1 MKKIIF
7 TLTALATLL
16 LFSSCG
22 GGGSS
27 GYDPEEKSS
36 MEGGDLK
43 GRTWLY
49 DASYS
54 GTDKPAQSS
63 SSDSDNNSGSDDEE
77 EEEEDDNNGSENES
91 EENTNESNEGG
102 SGSASA
108 KVTKLYVHFDAEKDI
123 AWFGTVEWTE
133 SAGDIDQSSIKITPK
148 YRGPYTAD
156 EEAENISFAFDM
168 KKVEIK
174 DSTTSSSTNNSS
186 NSNNSGYS
194 YALSARNYW
203 RAADYENGNFEKGLE
218 DGTYG
223 YDPYG
228 NQNGFDPYGENGYNS
243 ENGFGYGDGT
253 DGTESG
259 DGTEG
264 TGNGSETAAQTYSD
278 DFWARAASTK
288 ADIRKSLNGG
298 DESYGLFDKDYKTSK
313 KWDKFYYDASK
324 ARLIL
329 QADYKDAGYDAWS
342 KWVWEEP
349 PVDLDDKKLEG
360 PTVETKDTFKGKVY
374 VKDPDAN
381 AKETNYSYIVFSDK
395 YEDNAGYLGIGTDGV
410 KLGESAGSYKGSYR
424 GSAKATSMYVISS
437 GYVVVD
443 AKSKFKIDSTNNKL
457 VDVEKE
463 YKLAA
468 DAKIYGSNA
477 KYPSVTNAD
486 VRSKSDFQKDKDW
499 CFQEATF
506 SDGNGTELRFI
517 KDKDGDYYRYI
528 DGFDSSGEACTRF
541 LPDGFY
547 KGSNFV
553 EVKADAEKGTI
564 TFSLNGYKDT
574 VLTFAN
580 RPTYNKNAEKADDLT
595 IESFIIP
602 QWWYENTNK
611 NYFNREYDFRNNI
624 SADVPKTIN
633 AVINETDKTITI
645 NATEKL
651 PNYVHVVYQ
660 LGTDGSELYMGDD
673 KVTNHYNEF
682 STKYD
687 YSVWY
692 IGHDSNGKLYWYN
705 ECDEYKGE
713 VTCSINWD
721 QIVSYL
727 SNNSIYDNSTLNS
740 KVGIKLPNGEAM
752 TWNEFK
758 KYYNNAVSV
767 DTPAEASQG
776 TGNNSKGYDGYDGYD
791 GTKEIYAAPR
801 YAFGSTY
808 DQLGKTEYYSNKG
821 IKLED
826 GTILTVKKGDLK
838 KDYTVKVIVTPAEN
852 TTN

>member
-22 GGGSS
+22 GGGGSS
-27 GYDPEEKSS
+27 YDPEEKSS

-49 DASYS
+49 ESSYS

-63 SSDSDNNSGSDDEE
+63 SSDSDNNSGSDDD
-77 EEEEDDNNGSENES
+77 EEDDNGKGGSGDSS
-91 EENTNESNEGG
+91 EDNSNESNAGS

-186 NSNNSGYS
+186 NSNNSGYP

-228 NQNGFDPYGENGYNS
+228 KNQNGFDPYGENGYNS

-264 TGNGSETAAQTYSD
+264 TGNGSGTAAQTSSD
-278 DFWARAASTK
+278 EFWARTASTK

-313 KWDKFYYDASK
+313 QWDKFYYDASK

-349 PVDLDDKKLEG
+349 PVDLDIKKLEG
-360 PTVETKDTFKGKVY
+360 PSVETKDTFKSKVY
-374 VKDPDAN
+374 VKAPDAN

-395 YEDNAGYLGIGTDGV
+395 YEDNAGYFGLGTDGI

-424 GSAKATSMYVISS
+424 GSAKASAMYVISN

-443 AKSKFKIDSTNNKL
+443 AKSKYKIDSTNNKL
-457 VDVEKE
+457 IDGDKE
-463 YKLAA
+463 YKLEA

-506 SDGNGTELRFI
+506 SNENGIELRFI
-517 KDKDGDYYRYI
+517 KDKDGDYYRFI
-528 DGFDSSGEACTRF
+528 DGYTSAGQACTRF

-547 KGSNFV
+547 KGSEFV
-553 EVKADAEKGTI
+553 AI
-564 TFSLNGYKDT
+564 TFDADKQQISYNNGIKDIE
-574 VLTFAN
+574 LKFAN
-580 RPTYNKNAEKADDLT
+580 RPTYDRNAAKAEDLT

-602 QWWYENTNK
+602 HSWTRSVKDGYSTIK
-611 NYFNREYDFRNNI
+611 YYFNQEFNY
-624 SADVPKTIN
+624 STKKATKDVPNNIN
-633 AVINETDKTITI
+633 AVIDNSAKTITI
-645 NATEKL
+645 NATQDL
-651 PNYVHVVYQ
+651 PDTVHVVYQ
-660 LGTDGSELYMGDD
+660 LGTDGSELYIGDRAIP
-673 KVTNHYNEF
+673 NHYNEF
-682 STKYD
+682 TTKYD

-692 IGHDSNGKLYWYN
+692 IGHDSDGNLYWFN
-705 ECDEYKGE
+705 ECDEYKGQ
-713 VTCSINWD
+713 VNCSATWSRIETLMS
-721 QIVSYL
+721 QSYT
-727 SNNSIYDNSTLNS
+727 IYDDKTLKNQI
-740 KVGIKLPNGEAM
+740 GIKLPNGEYM
-752 TWNEFK
+752 TYTAFK
-758 KYYNNAVSV
+758 SYYAKALLV
-767 DTPAEASQG
+767 DKPAEATQS
-776 TGNNSKGYDGYDGYD
+776 TGNTGYDGY
-791 GTKEIYAAPR
+791 KEIYAAPR
-801 YAFGSTY
+801 YAFGATY
-808 DQLGKTEYYSNKG
+808 DQTKDESTYNNG
-821 IKLED
+821 IELKD

-838 KDYTVKVIVTPAEN
+838 KDYTVKVIVTPAEEN
-852 TTN
+852 STN